1 MSLEGAVND
10 YTSGALEA
18 YDRDD
23 VAGLLKNHLDEARR
37 DLEDARDRVKAVCE
51 LVEKPHDAPAYFK
64 AFLGQENE
72 GLRLKFY
79 QFVSGLIRSYGDI
92 AGELSEAGYSDT
104 EIRDIQREVDHY
116 AKARYEV
123 KLASGDYIDLKSYEP
138 AMRHLID
145 TYIRAERMPWR
156 SYPRGKRIARKPS
169 RRRSRITSTNSSSI
183 KAHRPFVLR
192 EDVRPPR
199 HSDRA
204 AAQEKNRVQG
214 LSQLDRGA
222 DQAGGAA
229 GWGVGGLSRLPVDPR
244 AQGALQQ
251 PRQQREARTESP

>member
-79 QFVSGLIRSYGDI
+79 QFVSGLIRSYGTSP
-92 AGELSEAGYSDT
+92 ANFPRRVTPTLRFGTS
-104 EIRDIQREVDHY
+104 
-116 AKARYEV
+116 
-123 KLASGDYIDLKSYEP
+123 SGKWTTTPRP
-138 AMRHLID
+138 ATR
-145 TYIRAERMPWR
+145 
-156 SYPRGKRIARKPS
+156 
-169 RRRSRITSTNSSSI
+169 
-183 KAHRPFVLR
+183 
-192 EDVRPPR
+192 
-199 HSDRA
+199 
-204 AAQEKNRVQG
+204 
-214 LSQLDRGA
+214 
-222 DQAGGAA
+222 
-229 GWGVGGLSRLPVDPR
+229 
-244 AQGALQQ
+244 
-251 PRQQREARTESP
+251 